1 MTGRVVTGKETYA
14 WTGTDRLGRRTTG
27 ELSAHSTQAARAMLR
42 RQGIAARRVRRKRA
56 SVPSTRGRRAG
67 RIKSADVALFS
78 RQMATMMRAGVP
90 LVHAFDVVAKSAR
103 SPKLATV
110 IEAVRQDI
118 AEGASLTSALA
129 GFPTVFDDLYVSL
142 VGVGEQAGALE
153 AMLERIATYQE
164 RTQSVRRK
172 LAKAMTYPCAVVLA
186 AAVVTALLLIY
197 VVPQFET
204 VFAGVGADLPAFT
217 RFVIGISDGLRD
229 NWPLVL
235 AAGATAVIA
244 LVAAHR
250 RSPRFRDWRDRC
262 VVKSPIAGKIVV
274 KASVARFARTLA
286 TSVAAGMP
294 LVEALRTI
302 VGTTGNVVYARA
314 IERLCDEIASGQPLA
329 GSMRESRVFPD
340 MIVQMVAIGE
350 ESGSLDEMLSRSA
363 AHFEDQLDAAVDNVT
378 ALVEPLLMAVLG
390 VVVGGLVVAMYLPV
404 FQLGTAF
411 GG

>member
-1 MTGRVVTGKETYA
+1 MTGNNTYV
-14 WTGTDRLGRRTTG
+14 WTGVDRLGRKTTG
-27 ELSAHSTQAARAMLR
+27 ELTADSPRSARATLR
-42 RQGIAARRVRRKRA
+42 RRGIVAKRLRRKRA
-56 SVPSTRGRRAG
+56 PDSSRGWWGARRVKA
-67 RIKSADVALFS
+67 ADIALFS

-103 SPKLATV
+103 SPKLAAV

-129 GFPTVFDDLYVSL
+129 KFPAVFDDLYVSL
-142 VGVGEQAGALE
+142 VGVGEQSGALE
-153 AMLERIATYQE
+153 AMLERIAMYQE
-164 RTQSVRRK
+164 RTQSTRRK
-172 LAKAMTYPCAVVLA
+172 LAKAMTYPCVVVLA
-186 AAVVTALLLIY
+186 ATVVAVLLLIY

-217 RFVIGISDGLRD
+217 RFVIGLSDDLREK
-229 NWPLVL
+229 WPILL
-235 AAGATAVIA
+235 AAGTAGVLGLTTA
-244 LVAAHR
+244 QR
-250 RSPRFRDWRDRC
+250 RSPRFRDLRDRC
-262 VVKSPIAGKIVV
+262 VIKSPIAGEIVV

-294 LVEALRTI
+294 LVEALRAV

-314 IERLCDEIASGQPLA
+314 IERLRDEIASGQPLA
-329 GSMRESRVFPD
+329 ASMRDCRVFPD

-350 ESGSLDEMLSRSA
+350 ESGSLDDMLSRSA
-363 AHFEDQLDAAVDNVT
+363 THFEEQLDAAVDNLT
-378 ALVEPLLMAVLG
+378 SLVEPLLMAVLG

>member
-1 MTGRVVTGKETYA
+1 VNEYV
-14 WTGTDRLGRRTTG
+14 WTGVDRLGRRTTG
-27 ELSAHSTQAARAMLR
+27 ELSAASRNAARATLR
-42 RQGIAARRVRRKRA
+42 RQGIAPRGVRRKRA
-56 SVPSTRGRRAG
+56 KGSSGGWRGRR
-67 RIKSADVALFS
+67 RVKSDDLALFS

-90 LVHAFDVVAKSAR
+90 LVHAFDVVANSAR
-103 SPKLATV
+103 SPKLVAV

-129 GFPTVFDDLYVSL
+129 KFPAVFDDLYVSL
-142 VGVGEQAGALE
+142 VGVGEQSGTLE
-153 AMLERIATYQE
+153 TMLERIATYQE
-164 RTQSVRRK
+164 RTQATRRK
-172 LAKAMTYPCAVVLA
+172 LAKAMTYPGVVVLA
-186 AAVVTALLLIY
+186 ATVVTVLLLIY

-217 RFVIGISDGLRD
+217 RLVIGISDDLRE
-229 NWPLVL
+229 NWPILL
-235 AAGATAVIA
+235 AVGTLCVAGFM
-244 LVAAHR
+244 AAHR
-250 RSPRFRDWRDRC
+250 RSTRFRDLRDRC
-262 VVKSPIAGKIVV
+262 VIKFPIAGEIAV

-294 LVEALRTI
+294 LVEALRAV

-314 IERLCDEIASGQPLA
+314 IRHLRDQVAAGQPLA
-329 GSMRESRVFPD
+329 ASMRDSRVFPD

-350 ESGSLDEMLSRSA
+350 ESGSLDDMLARAA
-363 AHFEDQLDAAVDNVT
+363 AHFETQLDAAVDNLT
-378 ALVEPLLMAVLG
+378 SLVEPLLMAVLG